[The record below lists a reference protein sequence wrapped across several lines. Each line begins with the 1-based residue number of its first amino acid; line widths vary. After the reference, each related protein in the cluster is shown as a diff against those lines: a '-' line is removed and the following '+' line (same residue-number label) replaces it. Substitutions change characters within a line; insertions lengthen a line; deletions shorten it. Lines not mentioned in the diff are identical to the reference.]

1 MTTKK
6 CKSNNQKYKKI
17 KRIKKIQKY
26 KILFFLVELPSYL
39 KRKDHKE
46 TLVSLEKIE
55 NSFFHITIS
64 ILIFQ
69 TINSKMFSN
78 TNTTSVIAN
87 RNALSL
93 FKDLCVNTNTNTN
106 IDTDIYKNSQIA
118 AFIIGVI
125 CVYLIADYVAQVIC
139 EKIEARQ
146 VKMQTILMQDLN
158 YRDAELHAL
167 LKENLKLKEELDLL
181 KAKETNLKKE
191 SKEPDDSSN
200 QKIIQ
205 CDKCYNEY
213 AAENIQTS
221 YFIQQIR
228 QQYCNECFEKI
239 NKQHHIKK
247 SKSDSQFRY
256 HLIN

>member
-1 MTTKK
+1 MT
-6 CKSNNQKYKKI
+6 
-17 KRIKKIQKY
+17 
-26 KILFFLVELPSYL
+26 
-39 KRKDHKE
+39 D
-46 TLVSLEKIE
+46 
-55 NSFFHITIS
+55 
-64 ILIFQ
+64 
-69 TINSKMFSN
+69 
-78 TNTTSVIAN
+78 VIAR

-93 FKDLCVNTNTNTN
+93 FKDICINTN

-118 AFIIGVI
+118 ALIIGAI

-139 EKIEARQ
+139 DKIETRQ
-146 VKMQTILMQDLN
+146 AKMQSMLREDLN

-181 KAKETNLKKE
+181 RETKIKKE
-191 SKEPDDSSN
+191 AKATDDSSSK

-228 QQYCNECFEKI
+228 QQYCNECFHRV
-239 NKQHHIKK
+239 NTQKQIKK
-247 SKSDSQFRY
+247 SQSDSQFKY
-256 HLIN
+256 IN